1 MQYTCFI
8 FEPIKSY
15 ITLRSTNHLSMNIT
29 KQLMQQIIARTFL
42 VISSLSVNICLAR
55 FTNAAEIG
63 ILLYITAI
71 GAFIVLLGGMSLESA
86 FTYFSVKKVISKKQ
100 IITLSFW
107 QLTGVIFLLIL
118 MQIFFP
124 QYFENV
130 SHNYRV
136 SFYVFIAGTLMTNY
150 FTAALFALQRF
161 ILPNLLQ
168 TFGNIACIIF
178 ISILY
183 SYSYHAQALFKTY
196 FYFAGINGL
205 LLFIALVFIKSEQTF
220 NNQQLKNKQLIY
232 RYALQ
237 ALGANLLFFLVYRL
251 DYWFV
256 QKYTSAADAGNYMQA
271 SKLAQIFILIPQF
284 MAPVIFNA
292 AAIKQDYK
300 LPTFITTII
309 QLFLLFFIFVS
320 LILAMFGKTI
330 IPLVFGNS
338 FSDVANVMLILMPG
352 LFFLACSN
360 LLSAYFGG
368 LNKIS
373 VNIKGA
379 AMAAVITLV
388 GNILI
393 IPYYHIYW
401 AAAITSF
408 AYITAGV
415 WSLYHFKQI
424 NADVFFFK
432 KLDWQNFVIFFR
444 TKN

>member
-1 MQYTCFI
+1 MQYTGFI
-8 FEPIKSY
+8 FEPTKSY
-15 ITLRSTNHLSMNIT
+15 STLKSANYLSMNIT
-29 KQLMQQIIARTFL
+29 KQLMPQIIARTFL
-42 VISSLSVNICLAR
+42 VISSLLVNICLAR

-63 ILLYITAI
+63 VLLYITAI
-71 GAFIVLLGGMSLESA
+71 GAFIVLVGGMSLESA
-86 FTYFSVKKVISKKQ
+86 FTYYSVQKAISKKQ

-107 QLTGVIFLLIL
+107 QLMGEIFLLIL

-136 SFYVFIAGTLMTNY
+136 NFYVFIAGTLMTNY
-150 FTAALFALQRF
+150 CTAALFASQHF

-168 TFGNIACIIF
+168 TVGNIACFIF

-183 SYSYHAQALFKTY
+183 FHNNHAQVLFKTY
-196 FYFAGINGL
+196 FDFAKGL
-205 LLFIALVFIKSEQTF
+205 LLFMALGFIKNEHIF

-256 QKYTSAADAGNYMQA
+256 QKFTSATDAGNYMQA

-292 AAIKQDYK
+292 SAMKQDNK
-300 LPTFITTII
+300 PPVFINTII
-309 QLFLLFFIFVS
+309 QLFFLFFLLVA
-320 LILAMFGKTI
+320 LLLMLFGNAI
-330 IPLVFGNS
+330 ITLVFGNS
-338 FSDVANVMLILMPG
+338 FSKVANVMLILMPG
-352 LFFLACSN
+352 LFFLAGLN
-360 LLSAYFGG
+360 LLSAYFSG

-373 VNIKGA
+373 INTKGA
-379 AMAAVITLV
+379 TMAVLITLV

-393 IPYYHIYW
+393 IPYNHIYW
-401 AAAITSF
+401 VAAITSF
-408 AYITAGV
+408 AYAIAGIL
-415 WSLYHFKQI
+415 SLYHFKKM
-424 NADVFFFK
+424 NLNVFFFK
-432 KLDWQNFVIFFR
+432 KLDWRKFVLILR
-444 TKN
+444 TRN